1 MGAGGIVLRFFNLAI
16 RILQFLASAVI
27 LGIYSYF
34 LAKLA
39 QHDLHIPTWM
49 KAVEG
54 LSGAATLYALLGSLL
69 TCCLGGVTFFAFLAI
84 ALDVCFVGAMIA
96 IAVMT
101 RDGTN
106 TCSGTVDTPVG
117 TGVDGTDAP
126 SGVDYGYACM
136 LEKVVFAVSIIGI
149 FFFLISILFQF
160 LLGRHHKREK
170 RFGPSPTNNY
180 TYGSGT
186 KRRGF
191 WNRNKRSPDAVTG
204 DDILPAHTTPQDVG
218 ETNGYA
224 ADGAG
229 VNGVGANGAG
239 AEKQGWF
246 GRFGR
251 RNEEPVYGDS
261 AVPAGNG
268 YGAGAGTN
276 GYDYGANG
284 YGAHQTAPT
293 GAAPGYGHT
302 AYQTG
307 NYREV

>member
-1 MGAGGIVLRFFNLAI
+1 MGVGGVVLRFVNLAI
-16 RILQFLASAVI
+16 RILQFLDSAVI

-39 QHDLHIPTWM
+39 QHDLGIPTWM

-106 TCSGTVDTPVG
+106 KCEGRMSTPLG
-117 TGVDGTDAP
+117 TGDDNTDAP

-136 LEKVVFAVSIIGI
+136 LEKVVFAVAIIGI

-170 RFGPSPTNNY
+170 RFGPSPNNNY
-180 TYGSGT
+180 TYGTGT

-191 WNRNKRSPDAVTG
+191 WNRNKRAPQGTSG
-204 DDILPAHTTPQDVG
+204 DDVLPAHTTPQDVG
-218 ETNGYA
+218 ETNGLA
-224 ADGAG
+224 T
-229 VNGVGANGAG
+229 NGANGT

-261 AVPAGNG
+261 AVPATDG
-268 YGAGAGTN
+268 YGAN
-276 GYDYGANG
+276 GYDYGAQ
-284 YGAHQTAPT
+284 HTTTPT
-293 GAAPGYGHT
+293 GAAPGYGYS